1 MLLRLL
7 ADYPAGNTDTILPS
21 LMLNLL
27 GEEGYAGTPVY
38 EGLGDVLG
46 MADTFVHVYG
56 KRETRPGRKMGHVT
70 LLGRDRHDLI
80 HRAGIVRRTL
90 KVKGTE
96 RI

>member
-1 MLLRLL
+1 
-7 ADYPAGNTDTILPS
+7 
-21 LMLNLL
+21 
-27 GEEGYAGTPVY
+27 
-38 EGLGDVLG
+38 